1 MDQRARKTE
10 IMGVRGSSQFALTA
24 KGLEELTLRTH
35 RLDTRLR
42 NILFLISKGT
52 PTVEAILQ
60 NSIFPQEEVIEK
72 LRGLLKERFVELVS
86 GLAPAPTPTG
96 APPQPRTA
104 GAAHTRPE
112 AAESAADQTVAVPLS
127 VPTTTPVFPSLAS
140 GISMSQARFLLC
152 DFCLDQ
158 FGTSAQPLLDA
169 IEEATHV
176 ADLQH
181 VLDGLTAQMRKHL
194 KHQLPALMA
203 KVREIN
209 ENAI

>member
-1 MDQRARKTE
+1 
-10 IMGVRGSSQFALTA
+10 MGARGSTQFALTA

-96 APPQPRTA
+96 ASPQPRT
-104 GAAHTRPE
+104 GGAHTRPE
-112 AAESAADQTVAVPLS
+112 AAESVTDQHLAVPLS
-127 VPTTTPVFPSLAS
+127 VPTTTPVFPSLAP

-158 FGTSAQPLLDA
+158 FGTNAQPLVDA
-169 IEEATHV
+169 IEETANV
-176 ADLQH
+176 PELQH